1 MRCRLRARPAR
12 EARPP
17 GSSLDRVDHSERA
30 KLLRR
35 LIEWRSDTG
44 ILTVY
49 VDLDPG
55 DRGRPWRI
63 SLREQL
69 RELEGQTDPHAERRA
84 FDAAAGEILERF
96 PENGAPPE
104 GRGQVGFIELAEK
117 HPTTIWRSMQMAPRR
132 TEVTRSAR
140 PYVRPLVELF
150 AEGPHVGAVLVS
162 ADRVRLLDWSLG
174 AIRELDDWEIT
185 LFDQDWREG
194 KAERAIPGRGTGSSA
209 SGHDQFSQRLDANR
223 RRFLHDIAGLVA
235 REQAERSWQ
244 HLLVFGV
251 EDLPREFSASV
262 GNGTGAVHTVQH
274 DLVSSKESQVA
285 DRVEA
290 EVREVNTA
298 RAMELVG
305 EVEEAIGAAPGAAL
319 GTQETLQALA
329 EGRVRHLVFDAQQ
342 DFERIPPVDLAYDDG
357 REDLPVGEH
366 LVQLAVATDAAV
378 TPVYEESATK
388 LDSHEGVAA
397 LLRY

>member
-1 MRCRLRARPAR
+1 V
-12 EARPP
+12 E
-17 GSSLDRVDHSERA
+17 HSERA
-30 KLLRR
+30 TLLRR
-35 LIEWRSDTG
+35 LIEWRSETG

-63 SLREQL
+63 ALREQL
-69 RELEGQTDPHAERRA
+69 HQLEERTDPHSERRA
-84 FDAAAGEILERF
+84 FEGAAGEILERF

-104 GRGQVGFIELAEK
+104 GRGHVGFIELAEK
-117 HPTTIWRSMQMAPRR
+117 RPTTVWRSMQLAPRR

-140 PYVRPLVELF
+140 PYIRPLVELF

-194 KAERAIPGRGTGSSA
+194 KAERSIPGRGTGPSA
-209 SGHDQFSQRLDANR
+209 SGHDRFSQRLDANR
-223 RRFLHDIAGLVA
+223 RRFLHEIAGIVA
-235 REQAERSWQ
+235 REQSKRSWRD
-244 HLLVFGV
+244 LLVFGT
-251 EDLPREFSASV
+251 EDLPRDFAANV
-262 GNGTGAVHTVQH
+262 GNGTGAVHTFQH
-274 DLVSSKESQVA
+274 DLVSSRESQVA
-285 DRVEA
+285 ERVEA
-290 EVREVNTA
+290 EVRELNTA

-305 EVEEAIGAAPGAAL
+305 EIEEAIGAGPGAAL

-329 EGRVRHLVFDAQQ
+329 EGRARHLVFSGEQ
-342 DFERIPPVDLAYDDG
+342 DFEGLAPADLAYDDG
-357 REDLPVGEH
+357 REDLPVGER
-366 LVQLAVATDAAV
+366 LVQLAVATDATV
-378 TPVYEESATK
+378 TPVYEEPASK
-388 LDSHEGVAA
+388 LESHEGVAA